1 MLSPLSL
8 TKKPL
13 ALAVALACFAPSVHS
28 QELEETI
35 IVGQRGLITSAIAKQ
50 RDADT
55 VSSVIT
61 NDVIGNLPDQ
71 NVAEAVRR
79 LPGVNVLNDQGE
91 GRFISVRG
99 LDPEL
104 NTATVN
110 GVQLPAPESDT
121 RAVALDVIPSELV
134 DSIEVIK
141 SLTPEMDAG
150 TLGATIRINTISATE
165 REDFIKVNL
174 AGSYNDLNEE
184 NSPEVGID
192 FSHRISDR
200 VGIAGGFQYSNRK
213 TSTDNIEMD
222 GWEQTDE
229 GIVYAEAVEYRDYD
243 VERDRTGVSL
253 TLDFMATENTDLY
266 ARGMYSKFDDTE
278 FRRRLVFEMDEAPSS
293 GTNSSATFL
302 SDDGEISVRRGLKD
316 RFESQEITSL
326 ELGGET
332 RHGVWVS
339 DYSFSLAEA
348 SEHEYRSQDPTRFR
362 NDFDGAGDLAVTFD
376 YSDLELPTF
385 DVTSAT
391 FDDPSVYLLDKVEE
405 IDGLAKDE
413 ETTWQ
418 YNLAREFNLANG
430 VLEVKA
436 GTKLRQ
442 REKNFDVT
450 LLVLE
455 DYLNDGY
462 SLADVPGRQSYGL
475 LDLGVLP
482 DVAAVRAF
490 NNSNRDNF
498 TTIEEDFVEGTLE
511 AFSVNEDITAAYV
524 QGRFENEQMM
534 VIGGLRFEDTENELQ
549 GNLVDTDAEV
559 ATPQNFSNSYDNL
572 LPSITLKY
580 NLNEQVVLRAATYQ
594 SLVRPKLS
602 KLAPRFEINEDGEAA
617 FGNPYLQPYEANNL
631 DFSAE
636 YYFAE
641 AAVIQAGIFFKDID
655 NFIVD
660 REYDDTDAPYFG
672 SYNGISF
679 VEAEVPENGDSASV
693 QGLELAYNQAFDNGM
708 LWGINY
714 TYTDAEGDIDDRTIP
729 LPASSE
735 VTWNVMA
742 GYENDLFSA
751 RLTAA
756 YRDEY
761 LDELGGS
768 ADEDRYVK
776 DHMQLDFT
784 GNYKYSENTEFYL
797 KLINLTDEPYIAYQK
812 GPEAD
817 RLLQYEEYSFTAKLG
832 MKVRF

>member
-1 MLSPLSL
+1 MSFTLSP
-8 TKKPL
+8 KPL
-13 ALAVALACFAPSVHS
+13 ALAVAMACLSSTAHS
-28 QELEETI
+28 QEVEETI

-50 RDADT
+50 RAADT

-61 NDVIGNLPDQ
+61 NDAIGNLADQ

-104 NTATVN
+104 NSATVN
-110 GVQLPAPESDT
+110 GVHLPSPESDT

-134 DSIEVIK
+134 ESIEVIK

-150 TLGATIRINTISATE
+150 TLGATIRINTISSTE

-192 FSHRISDR
+192 FSHSISDR
-200 VGIAGGFQYSNRK
+200 LGIAGGLQYSNRK

-222 GWEQTDE
+222 GWEESDE

-243 VERDRTGVSL
+243 VERDRTGISL

-266 ARGMYSKFDDTE
+266 IRGMHSKFDDAET
-278 FRRRLVFEMDEAPSS
+278 RRRLVFEMDEAPSS
-293 GTNSSATFL
+293 GTDSTATFL

-316 RFESQEITSL
+316 RFETQKITSFDI
-326 ELGGET
+326 GGET
-332 RHGVWVS
+332 RHGEWVS
-339 DYSFSLAEA
+339 DYSVSLAEA
-348 SEHEYRSQDPTRFR
+348 SEHEYRTQDPTRFR
-362 NDFDGAGDLAVTFD
+362 NDFDGAGDLSVTFD
-376 YSDLELPTF
+376 YRDLELPTF
-385 DVTSAT
+385 DTTSAT
-391 FDDPSVYLLDKVEE
+391 FNDPSIYLLDKVEE

-413 ETTWQ
+413 ETTFQ
-418 YNLAREFNLANG
+418 YNLAREFSLDNG
-430 VLEVKA
+430 VFEIKT

-450 LLVLE
+450 LTVLE
-455 DYLNDGY
+455 DYLGDAY
-462 SLADVPGRQSYGL
+462 SLADVAGSQSYGL
-475 LDLGVLP
+475 FDLGALP
-482 DVAAVRAF
+482 DLSAVRAF
-490 NNSNRDNF
+490 NSTNRDNF
-498 TTIEEDFVEGTLE
+498 TSVEEDFVEGTLE
-511 AFSVNEDITAAYV
+511 AFNVQEDISAAYV

-534 VIGGLRFEDTENELQ
+534 VVGGLRFEKTENELQ

-559 ATPQNFSNSYDNL
+559 ATPQNFSNDYDNL

-580 NLNEQVVLRAATYQ
+580 NLDEQVVLRAAAYQ

-602 KLAPRFEINEDGEAA
+602 KLAPKFEINEDAEAA
-617 FGNPYLQPYEANNL
+617 FGNPYLKPYEANNFDL
-631 DFSAE
+631 SAE
-636 YYFAE
+636 YYFDD
-641 AAVIQAGIFFKDID
+641 AAVVQAGLFYKDIK

-672 SYNGISF
+672 SYNGIAF
-679 VEAEVPENGDSASV
+679 VEADVPENGESASV
-693 QGLELAYNQAFDNGM
+693 QGLELAYNQAFDS
-708 LWGINY
+708 GILLGLNY

-751 RLTAA
+751 RLSAV

-761 LDELGGS
+761 LDELGGG

-776 DHMQLDFT
+776 GHTQLDFS
-784 GNYKYSENTEFYL
+784 GSYKYSDNTEFYL
-797 KLINLTDEPYIAYQK
+797 KLINLTDEPYIAFQK
-812 GPEAD
+812 GPGVD

-832 MKVRF
+832 MKHRF